1 VIRSHHLEADWRA
14 FFPRQ
19 HEQMEVHV
27 FYQGRRHPESDRR
40 REMRSLQRLVCTL
53 PFLAFYSSSLSCDRA
68 PAGKVADVPEGHVEW
83 VDPKLIQPGPI
94 RRDTLSEEQMARI
107 RTLQT
112 TFVEVDGQ
120 TVEQWVDNFK
130 RDADPDKELRVW
142 ERMSKAYQAYCV
154 GRTLSAD
161 AKQDVYRV
169 VLLRSMASEQD
180 VIERVK
186 LKELSRQDAIAV
198 MKGY

>member
-1 VIRSHHLEADWRA
+1 
-14 FFPRQ
+14 
-19 HEQMEVHV
+19 
-27 FYQGRRHPESDRR
+27 
-40 REMRSLQRLVCTL
+40 MRSRQGLVCTL
-53 PFLAFYSSSLSCDRA
+53 PFFAFCLSSMSCHRVPDVKIDDT
-68 PAGKVADVPEGHVEW
+68 GKTEGRVEW

-94 RRDTLSEEQMARI
+94 RRDSLNEEQMARI
-107 RTLQT
+107 RTLQA

-142 ERMSKAYQAYCV
+142 ERMSKAYRGYCV

-180 VIERVK
+180 VLERVK
-186 LKELSRQDAIAV
+186 LKELSREDAIAV